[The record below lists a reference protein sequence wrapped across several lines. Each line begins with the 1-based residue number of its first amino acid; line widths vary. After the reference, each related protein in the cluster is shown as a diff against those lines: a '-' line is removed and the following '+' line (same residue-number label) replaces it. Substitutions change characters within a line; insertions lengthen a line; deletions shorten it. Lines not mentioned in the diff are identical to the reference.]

1 MFRKAQ
7 AAMEFLMTYGWAL
20 LAVLVVIGALAYLG
34 ILDVETILPE
44 RCTFPVPLNCQDHVI
59 NNDNIKLVLLNGA
72 GRGMD
77 IRSIIAESEA
87 FAAEG
92 AADANYKCAW
102 TPVSSGEAA
111 HLGSHLLRNGQSK
124 TFTLRWSIPQD
135 TKFSLSSN
143 LLSLNSGVYHTGT
156 APGDLEVTDPDD
168 TTAAPV
174 RSATI
179 IDPVTTTIVATPAV
193 PGSCSSGTYSVGPPE
208 LCTGGTNPSLT
219 NAVAA
224 VAAVYPSNNRITF
237 EPIATGETC
246 YYKDV
251 GRGKNRYAITVYY
264 TWSDSRS
271 ILHKVGGELFSAAP
285 E

>member
-59 NNDNIKLVLLNGA
+59 NNENIQLVLLNGA

-77 IRSIIAESEA
+77 IRSITAESEA
-87 FAAEG
+87 FEAEG

-102 TPVSSGEAA
+102 TPVSSGETN
-111 HLGSHLLRNGQSK
+111 HIESHLLRNGQSE

-135 TKFSLSSN
+135 TKFSLSSVLAN
-143 LLSLNSGVYHTGT
+143 LNEGVYTTVNGVPGDISLTPDGGTTPVIATAVLAPAAATAHGNIEFKAVAGVTAVPASGTVGT
-156 APGDLEVTDPDD
+156 AGYV
-168 TTAAPV
+168 
-174 RSATI
+174 
-179 IDPVTTTIVATPAV
+179 PAV
-193 PGSCSSGTYSVGPPE
+193 
-208 LCTGGTNPSLT
+208 TGVQSTVDSTQNC
-219 NAVAA
+219 
-224 VAAVYPSNNRITF
+224 F
-237 EPIATGETC
+237 
-246 YYKDV
+246 YKDV

-271 ILHKVGGELFSAAP
+271 ILHKVSGELFSAAP
-285 E
+285 D

>member
-59 NNDNIKLVLLNGA
+59 NNENIQLVLLNGA

-77 IRSIIAESEA
+77 VRSIMAESEA
-87 FAAEG
+87 FEAEG
-92 AADANYKCAW
+92 ATDANYKCVW
-102 TPVSSGEAA
+102 TPISSGETA
-111 HLGSHLLRNGQSK
+111 HLGSHLLRNGQSE

-135 TKFSLSSN
+135 TKFALSS
-143 LLSLNSGVYHTGT
+143 LQASLNQGVYTTSNAVGDISLTPDGSTTAVVATEVIAATVSGNQINFEAVLPVTAVTADPTATPPVVGVTGVTGT
-156 APGDLEVTDPDD
+156 VDSTQN
-168 TTAAPV
+168 
-174 RSATI
+174 
-179 IDPVTTTIVATPAV
+179 
-193 PGSCSSGTYSVGPPE
+193 C
-208 LCTGGTNPSLT
+208 
-219 NAVAA
+219 
-224 VAAVYPSNNRITF
+224 F
-237 EPIATGETC
+237 
-246 YYKDV
+246 YKDV

-271 ILHKVGGELFSAAP
+271 ILHKVSGELFSASP

>member
-59 NNDNIKLVLLNGA
+59 NSQSLQLVLLNGA

-77 IRSIIAESEA
+77 IKSIFAESEA
-87 FAAEG
+87 FAEEG
-92 AADANYKCAW
+92 TTDDNYKCAW
-102 TPVSSGEAA
+102 TPVSSGGAN
-111 HLGSHLLRNGQSK
+111 HLTKHLLKNGQSQ
-124 TFTLRWSIPQD
+124 TFTLRWSVPQD
-135 TKFSLSSN
+135 TTFSLHSADN
-143 LLSLNSGVYHTGT
+143 TGVYTTSSTGSI
-156 APGDLEVTDPDD
+156 DVIDPDGTLATRSGTIAAAS
-168 TTAAPV
+168 TTAGA
-174 RSATI
+174 SQNQITFNTA
-179 IDPVTTTIVATPAV
+179 VTP
-193 PGSCSSGTYSVGPPE
+193 
-208 LCTGGTNPSLT
+208 
-219 NAVAA
+219 VAA
-224 VAAVYPSNNRITF
+224 VGTTPALGDNCF
-237 EPIATGETC
+237 
-246 YYKDV
+246 YKDV

-271 ILHKVGGELFSAAP
+271 ILHKVGGELFSASP